1 MKPAYRPYRFPPLSQ
16 VSQLRTPAARPAG
29 TVASWQ
35 SPLPESFQQ
44 GMAEGYREGH
54 EAGLANG
61 RQEGLA
67 QGHAEGVWQGNEA
80 GRQAVLA
87 AFEVLARPLDA
98 MLKGLARL
106 QTDYQKVQRK
116 EMIDLVAKVAR
127 QVIRADLALQPT
139 QMLALVDE
147 TLAGMPPTRQDIE
160 VFLNPDQLKQIRD
173 LDPKRA
179 KRWSLL
185 GDARLEP
192 GECRVKAG
200 DLEVDAG
207 CEQRLAACM
216 TQISTRLLEGADA
229 EGALA

>member
-1 MKPAYRPYRFPPLSQ
+1 MKQAYRPYRFPSLTHLQS
-16 VSQLRTPAARPAG
+16 PAAKPAG
-29 TVASWQ
+29 TVAPWK

-61 RQEGLA
+61 HQEGLV

-80 GRQAVLA
+80 GRQTVLA

-98 MLKGLARL
+98 MRKGLTRL
-106 QTDYQKVQRK
+106 QTDYQKAQRK

-127 QVIRADLALQPT
+127 QVIRADLVLQPT

-147 TLAGMPPTRQDIE
+147 TLAGMPPTREVIE
-160 VFLNPDQLKQIRD
+160 VFLNRDQLEQIRA

-179 KRWSLL
+179 KRWALL
-185 GDARLEP
+185 GDARLQP

-216 TQISTRLLEGADA
+216 TQISHQLLEGAEA
-229 EGALA
+229 EGAST